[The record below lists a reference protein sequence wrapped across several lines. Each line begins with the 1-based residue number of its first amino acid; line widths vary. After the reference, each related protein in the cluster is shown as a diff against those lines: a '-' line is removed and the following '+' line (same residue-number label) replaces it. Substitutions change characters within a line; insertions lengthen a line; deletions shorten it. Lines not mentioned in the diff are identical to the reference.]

1 MINYFV
7 SMLVGYNYEF
17 WKTLNSFFYKY
28 MYVQLIT
35 QLSKLTQN

>member
-7 SMLVGYNYEF
+7 CMLVGYNYEI
-17 WKTLNSFFYKY
+17 WKTINYLFYKY